1 MNYYAVRAIYLHEMD
16 RMRRTLFQSILSPVI
31 STSLYF
37 IVFGS
42 VIGQM
47 IPQVDGVSYGS
58 FIVPG
63 LLMLTLLTQSIS
75 NSAFGIFFPRYSGS
89 IYEVFAAPISSFE
102 IILGFVGASATKSLI
117 VGAIILIT
125 ASFFVELSIQYPLL
139 MFFLLVLTCLTFSL
153 FGFLIGLL
161 SNNFEQLQVVP
172 LIIIT
177 PLVFLG
183 GSLYTI
189 EMLPEFWQKISYFN
203 PVVYLING
211 MRWSFYGVSDINIW
225 LSVFSLIGFLVVC
238 IFGVAL
244 VITKGY
250 NIKS

>member
-161 SNNFEQLQVVP
+161 SNTFEQLQVVP

>member
-1 MNYYAVRAIYLHEMD
+1 MNFYAIRAIYFHEMD

-42 VIGQM
+42 VIGEM
-47 IPQVDGVSYGS
+47 IPQIDGVSYGS

-75 NSAFGIFFPRYSGS
+75 NSAFGIFFPKFSGS
-89 IYEVFAAPISSFE
+89 IYEVLAAPISSFE
-102 IILGFVGASATKSLI
+102 MTVGFVGASASKSLI
-117 VGAIILIT
+117 VGGIILLT
-125 ASFFVELSIQYPLL
+125 ASFFVELQIQYPLL
-139 MFFLLVLTCLTFSL
+139 MLFLLILTCLTFSL
-153 FGFLIGLL
+153 FGFLIGIL
-161 SNNFEQLQVVP
+161 SDNFEQLQVVP

-183 GSLYTI
+183 GSLYSI
-189 EMLPEFWQKISYFN
+189 EMLPEFWQKVSYFN

-211 MRWSFYGVSDINIW
+211 MRWSFYGISDFNIW
-225 LSVFSLIGFLVVC
+225 ISITSLVAFLIVC
-238 IFGVAL
+238 IAGVTV
-244 VITKGY
+244 VIKKGY
-250 NIKS
+250 NIKN